1 MLATRTLRSR
11 RPAAR
16 DAGRLLTHAVFAIAL
31 VLSVVFAH
39 GGACAAV
46 ELSEPV
52 AHSAQ
57 LAGGGVSALA
67 HGTHSAAGGVSPVTH
82 GVRCLHRD
90 LPVGHVHGTEQDR
103 SATNPT
109 GAPPVPAGSAVELP
123 RPAAQQTAQAPS
135 SSADIGRGVRPDQ
148 ESVMRV

>member
-16 DAGRLLTHAVFAIAL
+16 GTGRLLTHAVFAIAL

-57 LAGGGVSALA
+57 PAGGGVSAFA
-67 HGTHSAAGGVSPVTH
+67 HGAQPAARGVSPVTH

-109 GAPPVPAGSAVELP
+109 GAPTLPAGPAVVLP
-123 RPAAQQTAQAPS
+123 CPAAPRTAVAAS
-135 SSADIGRGVRPDQ
+135 SPADIGGGVRPDQ

>member
-16 DAGRLLTHAVFAIAL
+16 GAGRLLTHAMFAIAL

-46 ELSEPV
+46 ELSERV
-52 AHSAQ
+52 VHSAHP
-57 LAGGGVSALA
+57 AGGGGSSA
-67 HGTHSAAGGVSPVTH
+67 PH

-90 LPVGHVHGTEQDR
+90 LPVGHVHGTEQDC

-109 GAPPVPAGSAVELP
+109 AAPISPAGPAVVLSC
-123 RPAAQQTAQAPS
+123 PAGARTAVAATAPTG
-135 SSADIGRGVRPDQ
+135 IGRGAGPDRA
-148 ESVMRV
+148 SLCLMRV